1 MWNENK
7 YETKMEQTWSE
18 KYRKKKNGKM
28 ISKNIFLVYVCV
40 RKAEKARENKG
51 RPRDTD
57 RREREREEQKKTNQ
71 KE

>member
-1 MWNENK
+1 MKINMKQKWNKHEVKNI
-7 YETKMEQTWSE
+7 E
-18 KYRKKKNGKM
+18 RKKNGKM

-57 RREREREEQKKTNQ
+57 RREREREEQKKPNQ